1 VPPAHREASREV
13 CDGTTWT
20 IVVAGGSGTRLG
32 RTKQY
37 ELIGGQRV
45 VDVAMAVA
53 ARCSDGVVLVVPA
66 ADVECERARPRDS
79 HTVVV
84 GGGPTR
90 SASVTAGLAAVPD
103 DASIVCVHD
112 AARPFA
118 SDALFTRVVS
128 AVRDGADG
136 AVPGV
141 AVTDTVKRVD
151 ADRVVL
157 ETPPRADLFA
167 VQTPQAFRAAIL
179 RAAYANG
186 DEGTDDSAVVER
198 VGGRV
203 LVVAGDE
210 RNRKITHADDL
221 EWARSQLTGPDD
233 APVTAGA
240 R

>member
-1 VPPAHREASREV
+1 VPPAHREAAREV
-13 CDGTTWT
+13 CDGATWT
-20 IVVAGGSGTRLG
+20 IVVAGGSGTRSG

-45 VDVAMAVA
+45 VDVATGVA

-66 ADVECERARPRDS
+66 ADVERERARS
-79 HTVVV
+79 GGAYSVV
-84 GGGPTR
+84 GGGQTR

-103 DASIVCVHD
+103 DAAIVCVHD

-118 SDALFTRVVS
+118 SDQLFGRVVS
-128 AVRDGADG
+128 AVRRGADG

-157 ETPPRADLFA
+157 ETPPRADLVA
-167 VQTPQAFRAAIL
+167 VQTPQAFRATVL
-179 RAAYANG
+179 RAAYAAG
-186 DEGTDDSAVVER
+186 EEGTDDSTLVER
-198 VGGRV
+198 IGGRV
-203 LVVAGDE
+203 LVVDGDE
-210 RNRKITHADDL
+210 RNRKITHPDDL
-221 EWARSQLTGPDD
+221 EWARSQLPAPTD
-233 APVTAGA
+233 ASVTAGA